1 MALYPTPREIH
12 FGNYPDQM
20 KMQTFINKIKNKVP
34 NGELRALEVLD
45 AQGNI
50 HPNFIK
56 RFGSIQDRINHKGLM
71 IITKKQK
78 DAFQFETL
86 QEVNKALI
94 QF

>member
-1 MALYPTPREIH
+1 
-12 FGNYPDQM
+12 M

-56 RFGSIQDRINHKGLM
+56 RFDPYK
-71 IITKKQK
+71 T
-78 DAFQFETL
+78 E
-86 QEVNKALI
+86 
-94 QF
+94 